1 MLIVLNCKAHAHT
14 TERNKNLDN
23 QTLFKIQHIA
33 CDEKENVQEDQTAI
47 TCSLSHYQPF
57 IFCSVVLLKQGHSE
71 KGFQVQ
77 TITSVTTQTNVMFA
91 WQHFNVGCPSEMT
104 APLNGEELTMKT
116 SIYQ

>member
-14 TERNKNLDN
+14 TERN
-23 QTLFKIQHIA
+23 KIQHIA

-77 TITSVTTQTNVMFA
+77 TITSVTTQTKVMFA
-91 WQHFNVGCPSEMT
+91 
-104 APLNGEELTMKT
+104 
-116 SIYQ
+116 